1 MMQTKKVKKV
11 KTKTKYAVLFLAPF
25 VILYLVF
32 GLFPILHSFYI
43 SMTDWTF
50 GKEINFVGL
59 SNYIKLF
66 TEDKYFWK
74 SVGNTAL
81 LMLMYIPASLIAAL
95 LLSNLIYSKK
105 TRFKKFFQVAFFLPN
120 ITTAVA
126 VGLMFALIFDWQTGI
141 LNSLL
146 MKMGIIETGINW
158 LGTPGLARF
167 VTALMLFWAYF
178 GYCTVFYL
186 SGMSG
191 IPEDVYEA
199 ATLDGANHRQT
210 LWHVTIPMLKPVTS
224 FLILTSFISGCQV
237 MEEPMLLLNGWA
249 TVGQTVGGPD
259 RSVLTI
265 VWNLYDTAFGNG
277 TNLQYGK
284 GAAIGYS
291 AFLLIMIVVMLWNY
305 TQKKLAQRRG
315 DYEE

>member
-1 MMQTKKVKKV
+1 MELTVSFSVLMERCKMMQTNKVKKV

-105 TRFKKFFQVAFFLPN
+105 TRFRSF
-120 ITTAVA
+120 
-126 VGLMFALIFDWQTGI
+126 
-141 LNSLL
+141 SRLL
-146 MKMGIIETGINW
+146 SFCRIS
-158 LGTPGLARF
+158 R
-167 VTALMLFWAYF
+167 
-178 GYCTVFYL
+178 
-186 SGMSG
+186 
-191 IPEDVYEA
+191 
-199 ATLDGANHRQT
+199 RQ
-210 LWHVTIPMLKPVTS
+210 
-224 FLILTSFISGCQV
+224 
-237 MEEPMLLLNGWA
+237 
-249 TVGQTVGGPD
+249 
-259 RSVLTI
+259 
-265 VWNLYDTAFGNG
+265 
-277 TNLQYGK
+277 
-284 GAAIGYS
+284 
-291 AFLLIMIVVMLWNY
+291 
-305 TQKKLAQRRG
+305 
-315 DYEE
+315 